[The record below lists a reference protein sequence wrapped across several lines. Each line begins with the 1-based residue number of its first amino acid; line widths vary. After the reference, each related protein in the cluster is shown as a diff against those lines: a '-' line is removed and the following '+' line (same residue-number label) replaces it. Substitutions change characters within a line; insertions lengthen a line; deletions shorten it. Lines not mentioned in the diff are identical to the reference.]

1 MKRIFA
7 LAQLAAICLCLA
19 MAVGCEEEETS
30 TTATPSATAPEATP
44 ESPQPASPGPEG
56 TPATAGP
63 TDISS
68 RGAEIETLANSV
80 ARKITWEDGTTYEAT
95 IPDLVF
101 RTAGMPDAG
110 HGHRVVAAW
119 LDDAR
124 WQVGIS
130 MRVTDHSVDPATSV
144 DLQAEFY
151 YDEEKDEFTPA
162 NGRALFALTGQD
174 PCESDQPEPDYC
186 PLDKEVS
193 P

>member
-1 MKRIFA
+1 MIAELSAVCFC
-7 LAQLAAICLCLA
+7 LLVTAACA
-19 MAVGCEEEETS
+19 GQEEDMAPTPTGAVSES
-30 TTATPSATAPEATP
+30 TPA
-44 ESPQPASPGPEG
+44 QPASPSPGG
-56 TPATAGP
+56 TPATAES
-63 TDISS
+63 TNISS
-68 RGAEIETLANSV
+68 RGEEIETLANNV

-151 YDEEKDEFTPA
+151 YDEEKDEFTAA
-162 NGRALFALTGQD
+162 NGRAVFALTGQD

>member
-19 MAVGCEEEETS
+19 MAVGCEGEETP
-30 TTATPSATAPEATP
+30 TAATPSATAPTAAP
-44 ESPQPASPGPEG
+44 GSPQPASPGPEG

-68 RGAEIETLANSV
+68 RGEEIETLANSV
-80 ARKITWEDGTTYEAT
+80 ARKITWEDGTAYEAT
-95 IPDLVF
+95 ISDLVF
-101 RTAGMPDAG
+101 RTAGKPDAG
-110 HGHRVVAAW
+110 QGRRVVASW
-119 LDDAR
+119 LGDAR
-124 WQVGIS
+124 WQVTIFTRVS
-130 MRVTDHSVDPATSV
+130 DHSTEPETVTD
-144 DLQAEFY
+144 LIGEFY
-151 YDEEKDEFTPA
+151 YDEEKDEFTAA

>member
-1 MKRIFA
+1 VKWTFA

-19 MAVGCEEEETS
+19 MAVGCEGEETS
-30 TTATPSATAPEATP
+30 TTATPSATSPEATP
-44 ESPQPASPGPEG
+44 ASPHPVS
-56 TPATAGP
+56 PSP

-68 RGAEIETLANSV
+68 RGEEVETLANTV

-110 HGHRVVAAW
+110 YGHRVVASW

-124 WQVGIS
+124 WQVTIS
-130 MRVTDHSVDPATSV
+130 MRVTDHSVEPATSI

-151 YDEEKDEFTPA
+151 YDEEKNEFTAA

>member
-19 MAVGCEEEETS
+19 MAVGCEGEETP
-30 TTATPSATAPEATP
+30 TAATPSATAPTAAP
-44 ESPQPASPGPEG
+44 GSPQPASPGPEG

-68 RGAEIETLANSV
+68 RGEEIETLANTV
-80 ARKITWEDGTTYEAT
+80 ARQVTWEDGTTYEAT

-119 LDDAR
+119 LGDAR
-124 WQVGIS
+124 WQVTIY
-130 MRVTDHSVDPATSV
+130 MRVTDHSVEPANSI

-151 YDEEKDEFTPA
+151 YDEEKEEFTAA

-174 PCESDQPEPDYC
+174 PCASDQPEPDYC
-186 PLDKEVS
+186 PLDKEVR

>member
-1 MKRIFA
+1 
-7 LAQLAAICLCLA
+7 
-19 MAVGCEEEETS
+19 MAPTPTGAVSES
-30 TTATPSATAPEATP
+30 TPA
-44 ESPQPASPGPEG
+44 QPASPSPGG
-56 TPATAGP
+56 TPATAES
-63 TDISS
+63 TNISS
-68 RGAEIETLANSV
+68 RGEEIETLANNV

-119 LDDAR
+119 LDNAR
-124 WQVGIS
+124 WQVTIS
-130 MRVTDHSVDPATSV
+130 MRVTDHSVEPATSI

-151 YDEEKDEFTPA
+151 YDENKDEFTAA
-162 NGRALFALTGQD
+162 NGRALFALTGRD
-174 PCESDQPEPDYC
+174 SCTSDQPEPDYC